1 MKKNF
6 YLDLVIFIACLACL
20 ITGLMLDFHL
30 FEGGREVRH
39 YWRDIHASDCRQ
51 IWQRVIHTR
60 CHIFAL

>member
-39 YWRDIHASDCRQ
+39 YWRDIHGSLTLQ
-51 IWQRVIHTR
+51 NEKNTSQP
-60 CHIFAL
+60 L